1 MLPKYLKIKGFR
13 SYIDTEI
20 DFAQFGD
27 MFCVIGQNGAGK
39 SSIIEMITTALY
51 WVNSCTDSK
60 GAGMDECINSDCDH
74 FEIEFCFV
82 MNGIE
87 YIIKTTKYR
96 GESRELEFYIDGVNQ
111 SEKVTET
118 QEKINNVLKMDYDT
132 FLDTVCI
139 GQGKSSRFMSKK
151 PAERKQT
158 LMQILDV
165 QKYEQYEK
173 LAKEKKKAI
182 KEQMD
187 AIDYK
192 IDLIGNNE
200 INEDEVK
207 STIANN
213 EIEISAHKKS
223 VEKLKKQLEQ
233 ELEEKAKYKSII
245 ELNNNAKMSQ
255 ASANRNYENLLSKLN
270 NAKQKKEEMG
280 NSAMPN
286 VEAYKEDI
294 LKYKQQ
300 YEDNETKLNELKEK
314 IHNLK
319 TQAQIHQNYINDYR
333 KQFEDFKSYDKAI
346 CELCGNEITES
357 HKESHLRK
365 IKAQAKEHSIK
376 KKEFLAQA
384 ETLAED
390 VNLMTTQN
398 NEYRHKI
405 DFGKEQIHQAQL
417 QKSKYDDIINMFNSL
432 NEMFEEAKKQKE
444 QADKM
449 EILNIEEKQFN
460 DDEIRHKITAEESE
474 MLTLVS
480 ENARLQESIN
490 NYNQNKLQLEELQK
504 EYAVLKQ
511 KHTDLTAVATAFG
524 KSGIPASIIA
534 HDIPEMEAETNKIL
548 KVISNDTMSIQF
560 ITTKQTAKGKK
571 TTDTLE
577 IVVNDTNGARAYETY
592 SGGEKFRIDFA
603 CHIGM
608 AKFLTKRA
616 GASIDFLIIDEGL
629 GSQDDFAKQKFIESI
644 NALKGLF
651 KQIMVITHI
660 QDLQNAFDKRVLVEK
675 DQLNGSKVEIIS

>member
-1 MLPKYLKIKGFR
+1 MLPKYLKVKGFR

-20 DFAQFGD
+20 NFSDFGQ
-27 MFCVIGQNGAGK
+27 MFSVMGQNGAGK

-51 WVNSCTDSK
+51 WCNSCTDSK
-60 GAGMDECINSDCDH
+60 GAGMDECINTDCDS

-82 MNGIE
+82 MNDIE
-87 YIIKTTKYR
+87 YIIKTKKVR

-118 QEKINNVLKMDYDT
+118 QEKINSVLKMDYNT

-173 LAKEKKKAI
+173 MAKEQKKSV

-187 AIDYK
+187 AIEYK
-192 IDLIGNNE
+192 MNLIGDNE
-200 INEDEVK
+200 INEEEIK
-207 STIANN
+207 STIVNN
-213 EIEISAHKKS
+213 ENEINTHKEN
-223 VEKLKKQLEQ
+223 VENLKKQLEE
-233 ELEEKAKYKSII
+233 ELAEKAKYKSII

-255 ASANRNYENLLSKLN
+255 ASAKKNYDNLSVKLEKVKQQKEKMGETPIP
-270 NAKQKKEEMG
+270 NA
-280 NSAMPN
+280 
-286 VEAYKEDI
+286 EAYKKNGIE
-294 LKYKQQ
+294 YKRKF
-300 YEDNETKLNELKEK
+300 EDNETKINELKEK
-314 IHNLK
+314 IHDLK
-319 TQAQIHQNYINDYR
+319 TQTQIHQNYINDYR
-333 KQFEDFKSYDKAI
+333 KQFEDFKSYDKAV
-346 CELCGNEITES
+346 CELCGNEITET
-357 HKESHLRK
+357 HKESHLKK
-365 IKAQAKEHSIK
+365 IMAQAKEHSVK
-376 KKEFLAQA
+376 KKEFLAQVDSL
-384 ETLAED
+384 TED
-390 VNLMTTQN
+390 VNLLVAQN
-398 NEYRHKI
+398 KEYRHEI
-405 DFGKEQIHQAQL
+405 DFCKEQIHLAQL
-417 QKSKYDDIINMFNSL
+417 QESQYHDIINMFNSL
-432 NEMFEEAKKQKE
+432 NEMFEEAKLQKE

-449 EILNIEEKQFN
+449 EILNIEEKTFN
-460 DDEIRHKITAEESE
+460 DDEIRHTIAVNEAEV
-474 MLTLVS
+474 LRYTS

-490 NYNQNKLQLEELQK
+490 NYNKNKTQLVELQK
-504 EYAVLKQ
+504 EYVELKQ

-534 HDIPEMEAETNKIL
+534 HDIPEMETETNKIL
-548 KVISNDTMSIQF
+548 KVISNDSMSIQF
-560 ITTKQTAKGKK
+560 ITSKK
-571 TTDTLE
+571 TANGKRSVDTLE
-577 IVVNDTNGARAYETY
+577 IVVNDLNGTRPYETY

-629 GSQDDFAKQKFIESI
+629 GSQDDFSKQKFIESI
-644 NALKGLF
+644 NSLKGLF

-660 QDLQNAFDKRVLVEK
+660 QDLQNAFENRVLVEK
-675 DQLNGSKVEIIS
+675 SQLNGSKVELM